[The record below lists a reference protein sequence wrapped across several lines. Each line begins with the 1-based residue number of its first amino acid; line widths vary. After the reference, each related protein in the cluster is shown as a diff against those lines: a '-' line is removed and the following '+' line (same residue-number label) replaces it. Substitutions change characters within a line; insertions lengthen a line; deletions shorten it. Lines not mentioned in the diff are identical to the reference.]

1 MATTAPGRRASH
13 RASPHAARG
22 ARRTSTCQHGWSP
35 VLGSLYECWPC
46 RTAHRCNSSIA
57 ATALCSSAA
66 SSASASASSARS
78 RCTRADALSAA
89 AAAAPLALG
98 HSTGKSGGAAWG
110 SACSPCEDEAQG
122 EGEGEGEGGS
132 WVEAWAEAEGGCGG
146 GCVGTWRW
154 GRAYGSRMGWEQAEG
169 GWAGWKGHR
178 LQSRDQPLVR
188 VDQPGPRPIEHGV
201 AIYQRHAPA
210 ARSFELRPPRQRL
223 HTRELVPVRAGG
235 RLGTRT
241 GQRGST
247 SSRAASRRVCCSAI
261 AHPSTTPPRPAPA
274 PALALAL
281 ALALAWSAAD

>member
-46 RTAHRCNSSIA
+46 RTAHRCNSSMA

-66 SSASASASSARS
+66 SSASAAASSARS

-89 AAAAPLALG
+89 AAAEPLALT

-110 SACSPCEDEAQG
+110 SACSPLGVRVRARARARVRVGAGLRLGLRLRVGVAAGGWVRGGGDEHMAQG
-122 EGEGEGEGGS
+122 WGGS
-132 WVEAWAEAEGGCGG
+132 RLRGDGLS
-146 GCVGTWRW
+146 
-154 GRAYGSRMGWEQAEG
+154 GRE
-169 GWAGWKGHR
+169 GHR

-188 VDQPGPRPIEHGV
+188 VHQPRPRPIEHGV
-201 AIYQRHAPA
+201 AINQRHAPA

-223 HTRELVPVRAGG
+223 HTRELVPARAEG
-235 RLGTRT
+235 RLSTRP

-247 SSRAASRRVCCSAI
+247 SSRAASRRVCCSSI
-261 AHPSTTPPRPAPA
+261 AHPSTGPAPPRPRP
-274 PALALAL
+274 
-281 ALALAWSAAD
+281 